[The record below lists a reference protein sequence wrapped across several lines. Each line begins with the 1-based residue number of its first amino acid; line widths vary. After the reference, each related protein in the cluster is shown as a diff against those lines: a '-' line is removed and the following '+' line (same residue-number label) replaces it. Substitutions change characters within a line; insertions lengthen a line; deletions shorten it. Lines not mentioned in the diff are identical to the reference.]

1 VPRRRPLVESP
12 WQERYEEI
20 YPKPIAKAHALA
32 ESHERNH
39 PPAGPK
45 AVRAGRR
52 APTASPPHEQLA
64 GS

>member
-1 VPRRRPLVESP
+1 M
-12 WQERYEEI
+12 EI

-45 AVRAGRR
+45 AVRAARR